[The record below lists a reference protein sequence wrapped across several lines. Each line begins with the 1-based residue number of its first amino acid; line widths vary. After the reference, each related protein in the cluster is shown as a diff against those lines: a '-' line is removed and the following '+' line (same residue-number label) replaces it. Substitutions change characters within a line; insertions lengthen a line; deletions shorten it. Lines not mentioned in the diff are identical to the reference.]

1 MSEYTTKDLKKQLR
15 AGQYAWPGGYQ
26 LCFITDDG
34 CALSFEAVRDN
45 LRLVFDS
52 MRKKIN
58 DGWRVTGCQ
67 VNWEDENLLC
77 SHTGKQIPCAYGD

>member
-15 AGQYAWPGGYQ
+15 IGQFAWPGGYQ

-45 LRLVFDS
+45 LRSVFHS
-52 MRKKIN
+52 MHNKIN
-58 DGWRVTGCQ
+58 DGWRITGCE

-77 SHTGKQIPCAYGD
+77 SHTGKQIPCAYGG